1 MTKKVGYLLI
11 CIFLFSILFGLTSC
25 KKNKIEDL
33 LKHWMMF
40 RDEEL
45 SLLSNED
52 KKHPLR
58 FEEYEAKLL
67 KSLPYKNRKYAE
79 LMLSNIYDD
88 FLDFC
93 SYYNDK
99 YYRAGFGD
107 CLNLVIM
114 SLGGKHYGS

>member
-1 MTKKVGYLLI
+1 MARLTK
-11 CIFLFSILFGLTSC
+11 
-25 KKNKIEDL
+25 
-33 LKHWMMF
+33 
-40 RDEEL
+40 
-45 SLLSNED
+45 ED
-52 KKHPLR
+52 KKHLLH
-58 FEEYEAKLL
+58 FDELEDKLL
-67 KSLPYKNRKYAE
+67 KSLSYKNREFAKKILE
-79 LMLSNIYDD
+79 QIYDD

>member
-1 MTKKVGYLLI
+1 M
-11 CIFLFSILFGLTSC
+11 
-25 KKNKIEDL
+25 KNRLSNNELNDL
-33 LKHWMMF
+33 LSDWIIF

-45 SLLSNED
+45 ARLTKED
-52 KKHPLR
+52 KKHLLH
-58 FEEYEAKLL
+58 FDELEDKLL
-67 KSLPYKNRKYAE
+67 KSLPYKNREFAKKILE
-79 LMLSNIYDD
+79 QIYDD
-88 FLDFC
+88 FFFFF

>member
-1 MTKKVGYLLI
+1 M
-11 CIFLFSILFGLTSC
+11 
-25 KKNKIEDL
+25 KNNEKIENL
-33 LKHWMMF
+33 LKHWIMF

-79 LMLSNIYDD
+79 LMLSNIYDN

-93 SYYNDK
+93 NYYNEK

-114 SLGGKHYGS
+114 SLGGNSKLV

>member
-1 MTKKVGYLLI
+1 M
-11 CIFLFSILFGLTSC
+11 
-25 KKNKIEDL
+25 KNKLSNNELNDL
-33 LKHWMMF
+33 LSDWIIF

-45 SLLSNED
+45 AKLTKED
-52 KKHPLR
+52 KKHLLH
-58 FEEYEAKLL
+58 FDELEDKLL
-67 KSLPYKNRKYAE
+67 KSLPYKNREFAKKILE
-79 LMLSNIYDD
+79 QIYDD

-114 SLGGKHYGS
+114 SLGGGKFETR

>member
-1 MTKKVGYLLI
+1 M
-11 CIFLFSILFGLTSC
+11 
-25 KKNKIEDL
+25 KNKLSNNELNDL
-33 LKHWMMF
+33 LSDWIVF

-45 SLLSNED
+45 ARLTKED
-52 KKHPLR
+52 KKHLLL
-58 FEEYEAKLL
+58 FDELEDKLL
-67 KSLPYKNRKYAE
+67 KSLPYKNREFAKKILE
-79 LMLSNIYDD
+79 QIYDD
-88 FLDFC
+88 FLDFG

>member
-1 MTKKVGYLLI
+1 M
-11 CIFLFSILFGLTSC
+11 
-25 KKNKIEDL
+25 KNVNFKNELNDL
-33 LKHWMMF
+33 LQEWIIF

-45 SLLSNED
+45 STLTKED
-52 KKHPLR
+52 KKHPLH
-58 FEEYEAKLL
+58 FDELEDKLL
-67 KSLPYKNRKYAE
+67 KSLPYKNREFAKVILE
-79 LMLSNIYDD
+79 KIYDD

-93 SYYNDK
+93 GYYNDK

>member
-1 MTKKVGYLLI
+1 M
-11 CIFLFSILFGLTSC
+11 
-25 KKNKIEDL
+25 KNKLSNNELNDL
-33 LKHWMMF
+33 LSDWIIF

-45 SLLSNED
+45 ARLTKED
-52 KKHPLR
+52 KKHLLH
-58 FEEYEAKLL
+58 FDELEEKLI
-67 KSLPYKNRKYAE
+67 KSLPYKNREFAKKI
-79 LMLSNIYDD
+79 LDQIYDD

-93 SYYNDK
+93 SYNNDK

>member
-1 MTKKVGYLLI
+1 M
-11 CIFLFSILFGLTSC
+11 
-25 KKNKIEDL
+25 KNKLSNNELNDL
-33 LKHWMMF
+33 LSDWIIF

-45 SLLSNED
+45 ARLTKED
-52 KKHPLR
+52 KKHLLH
-58 FEEYEAKLL
+58 FDELEDKLL
-67 KSLPYKNRKYAE
+67 KSLPYKNREYAKKILE
-79 LMLSNIYDD
+79 QIYDD

-114 SLGGKHYGS
+114 SLGGNNKWA

>member
-1 MTKKVGYLLI
+1 MVNAPKTTLYIAKK
-11 CIFLFSILFGLTSC
+11 IL
-25 KKNKIEDL
+25 EQ
-33 LKHWMMF
+33 
-40 RDEEL
+40 
-45 SLLSNED
+45 
-52 KKHPLR
+52 
-58 FEEYEAKLL
+58 
-67 KSLPYKNRKYAE
+67 
-79 LMLSNIYDD
+79 IYDD

>member
-1 MTKKVGYLLI
+1 MDVKFI
-11 CIFLFSILFGLTSC
+11 
-25 KKNKIEDL
+25 KNKLSNNELNDL
-33 LKHWMMF
+33 LADWIIF

-45 SLLSNED
+45 TRLTKEGQKHLL
-52 KKHPLR
+52 L
-58 FEEYEAKLL
+58 FEEFEDKLL
-67 KSLPYKNRKYAE
+67 KSLPYKNREFVNKILE
-79 LMLSNIYDD
+79 QIYDD

-114 SLGGKHYGS
+114 ILGGKHYGS

>member
-1 MTKKVGYLLI
+1 MKM
-11 CIFLFSILFGLTSC
+11 
-25 KKNKIEDL
+25 KIVKDNNPIMRKRSL
-33 LKHWMMF
+33 
-40 RDEEL
+40 DVEL
-45 SLLSNED
+45 PLSTED

-93 SYYNDK
+93 NYYNEK

-114 SLGGKHYGS
+114 SLGGNNK

>member
-1 MTKKVGYLLI
+1 M
-11 CIFLFSILFGLTSC
+11 
-25 KKNKIEDL
+25 KNDETIEDL
-33 LKHWMMF
+33 LKHWLMF

-52 KKHPLR
+52 KKHPLL

-88 FLDFC
+88 FLDFFN
-93 SYYNDK
+93 YYNEK

-114 SLGGKHYGS
+114 SLGGNNKWA

>member
-1 MTKKVGYLLI
+1 M
-11 CIFLFSILFGLTSC
+11 
-25 KKNKIEDL
+25 KNKLSNNELNDL
-33 LKHWMMF
+33 LSDWIIF

-45 SLLSNED
+45 ARLTKEN
-52 KKHPLR
+52 KKHLLH
-58 FEEYEAKLL
+58 FDELEDKLL
-67 KSLPYKNRKYAE
+67 KSLPYKNREFAKKILE
-79 LMLSNIYDD
+79 QIYDD

>member
-1 MTKKVGYLLI
+1 M
-11 CIFLFSILFGLTSC
+11 
-25 KKNKIEDL
+25 KNKLSNNELNDL
-33 LKHWMMF
+33 LSDWIIF

-45 SLLSNED
+45 ARLTKED
-52 KKHPLR
+52 KKHLLH
-58 FEEYEAKLL
+58 FDELEDKLI
-67 KSLPYKNRKYAE
+67 KNLPYKNRDFAKKILE
-79 LMLSNIYDD
+79 QIYDD

-99 YYRAGFGD
+99 YYRTGFGD